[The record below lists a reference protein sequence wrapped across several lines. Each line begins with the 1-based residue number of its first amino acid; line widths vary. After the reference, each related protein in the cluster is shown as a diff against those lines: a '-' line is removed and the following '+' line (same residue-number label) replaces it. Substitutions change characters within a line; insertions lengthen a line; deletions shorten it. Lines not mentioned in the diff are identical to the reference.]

1 MRIAITGGT
10 GFVGGHLAQR
20 LAAEGHDVVVLARGV
35 DRRERAQVTTATPGI
50 TYVRASV
57 ADVDW
62 LRSAFEGCDAVAHCA
77 GINRE
82 IGTQTYDAIH
92 VEGTRNV
99 VAAAEAAGVRRLAL
113 MSFLRARPACGS
125 AYHESKWAAE
135 EIVRASSLEWTVLKP
150 GMVYG
155 RGDHFTDHLSHA
167 LHTFPVYVG
176 IGARPVRPLWIGDL
190 VDVLVAATTTSRLTG
205 LTVPVTGP
213 TERGFDD
220 AVRDIAGVVGRP
232 VRTVRLPMVFHEILG
247 IVTERLMTIPLV
259 ARAQVRMLREGIVE
273 PVLAPDRLPDDLAPR
288 TPFGPE
294 TIALALPPNGGF
306 TRHDLRCYARPSSA
320 HHGASRA

>member
-20 LAAEGHDVVVLARGV
+20 LAADGHEVVVLARGV
-35 DRRERAQVTTATPGI
+35 DRRPRARATTATPGV
-50 TYVRASV
+50 TYVVASV
-57 ADVDW
+57 ADPAS
-62 LRSAFEGCDAVAHCA
+62 LENAFEGCDAVAHCA

-82 IGTQTYDAIH
+82 LGAQTYDAVH
-92 VEGTRNV
+92 VDGTRNV
-99 VAAAEAAGVRRLAL
+99 VAAAEQAGVRRLVL
-113 MSFLRARPACGS
+113 LSFLRARPACGS
-125 AYHESKWAAE
+125 GYHESKWAAE

-190 VDVLVAATTTSRLTG
+190 VDVLVAATTTSRLAR

-220 AVRDIAGVVGRP
+220 AVRDIAAVAGRR
-232 VRTVRLPMVFHEILG
+232 VRVVRLPMAFHAVLG
-247 IVTERLMTIPLV
+247 WVTERVMTIPLV

-273 PVLAPDRLPDDLAPR
+273 PVLAPDRLPDDLVPR
-288 TPFGPE
+288 TAFGPE
-294 TIALALPPNGGF
+294 TIAASLPEPGGF
-306 TRHDLRCYARPSSA
+306 TRRDLRCYAKA
-320 HHGASRA
+320 A